1 MKNNHKKRK
10 KMKVAISSTGKDF
23 NAQIDPRFGR
33 CSHLAIVDTA
43 TMDIQVFDN
52 ESMNL
57 PSGAGIQT
65 AGFAASKAIE
75 AVLTGNC
82 GPKAMQVFNEAGI
95 KVFTGQT
102 GAVKEA
108 VERLKNDLLTPTSV
122 ANVPEKQ
129 GFQPQSAP
137 GMGTGREMG
146 RCQGGM
152 GRCGGGGGRKG
163 MGGGGGRGMGGG
175 GGMGMGGGGRRQ

>member
-1 MKNNHKKRK
+1 MKL
-10 KMKVAISSTGKDF
+10 AISSTGRDL

-33 CSHLAIVDTA
+33 CSFLAIVDTT
-43 TMDIQVFDN
+43 TMDLQVFDN

-57 PSGAGIQT
+57 NSGAGIQ
-65 AGFAASKAIE
+65 AASFVASKGVE

-82 GPKAMQVFNEAGI
+82 GPKAMQAFNEAGV

-102 GAVKEA
+102 GTVKEA
-108 VERLKNDLLTPTSV
+108 VERFQNNLISSTMT

-129 GFQPQSAP
+129 GLQSQSVP
-137 GMGTGREMG
+137 GMGTGQGMG
-146 RCQGGM
+146 RCGGGM
-152 GRCGGGGGRKG
+152 GRCGGGRG

-175 GGMGMGGGGRRQ
+175 GRGMGGGGGQGMGGRRQ

>member
-1 MKNNHKKRK
+1 MKL
-10 KMKVAISSTGKDF
+10 AISAMGRDL

-33 CSHLAIVDTA
+33 CTYVIIFDT
-43 TMDIQVFDN
+43 TTRNLQVFDN

-57 PSGAGIQT
+57 NSGAGIQ
-65 AGFAASKAIE
+65 AASFVASKGVE

-82 GPKAMQVFNEAGI
+82 GPKAMQAFNEAGI

-102 GAVKEA
+102 GTVGQA
-108 VERLKNDLLTPTSV
+108 VERLQNNNITATTT

-129 GFQPQSAP
+129 GLQPPSAP
-137 GMGTGREMG
+137 GMGSGRGMG
-146 RCQGGM
+146 RCGGGM
-152 GRCGGGGGRKG
+152 GRCGGGRG

-175 GGMGMGGGGRRQ
+175 GGQGMGGGGCRRQ

>member
-1 MKNNHKKRK
+1 
-10 KMKVAISSTGKDF
+10 MKVAISSTGNDF

-33 CSHLAIVDTA
+33 CTQLAIVDTT
-43 TMDIQVFDN
+43 TMEIQVFDN

-57 PSGAGIQT
+57 TSGAGIQT
-65 AGFAASKAIE
+65 AGFAASKGIE

-95 KVFTGQT
+95 KVYTGQT
-102 GAVKEA
+102 GTVKEA
-108 VERLKNDLLTPTSV
+108 VERLQNDLIAPVSE

-129 GFQPQSAP
+129 GVQSQSNPNP
-137 GMGTGREMG
+137 GMGTGAG
-146 RCQGGM
+146 T
-152 GRCGGGGGRKG
+152 GRCGGGGGGRG
-163 MGGGGGRGMGGG
+163 MGGGGGRGVGGGGGRGMGGG

>member
-1 MKNNHKKRK
+1 
-10 KMKVAISSTGKDF
+10 MKVAISSTGNDF

-43 TMDIQVFDN
+43 TMEIQVFDN
-52 ESMNL
+52 ENIDL
-57 PSGAGIQT
+57 TSGAGIQT
-65 AGFAASKAIE
+65 AGFAASKEIE

-102 GAVKEA
+102 GTVKEA
-108 VERLKNDLLTPTSV
+108 VERLKNNLISPVSE

-129 GFQPQSAP
+129 GLQSQSGP
-137 GMGTGREMG
+137 GMGTGR
-146 RCQGGM
+146 GM
-152 GRCGGGGGRKG
+152 GRCGGGGRGMGGGGGRG
-163 MGGGGGRGMGGG
+163 VGGGGGRGMGGG

>member
-1 MKNNHKKRK
+1 
-10 KMKVAISSTGKDF
+10 MKVAISSTGNDI

-33 CSHLAIVDTA
+33 CSHLAIVDTT
-43 TMDIQVFDN
+43 TMELQVFDN
-52 ESMNL
+52 GNINL
-57 PSGAGIQT
+57 DSGAGIKT
-65 AGFAASKAIE
+65 AGFAASKGIE

-102 GAVKEA
+102 GTVKEA
-108 VERLKNDLLTPTSV
+108 VERFKNGLITPTSE

-129 GFQPQSAP
+129 GLQSESTP
-137 GMGTGREMG
+137 GMGTGKGIG
-146 RCQGGM
+146 RCEGGM
-152 GRCGGGGGRKG
+152 GKCNGAGRGMGGGGGRGVGGGGGRG

-175 GGMGMGGGGRRQ
+175 GRRQ

>member
-1 MKNNHKKRK
+1 MKL
-10 KMKVAISSTGKDF
+10 AISSTGRDL

-33 CSHLAIVDTA
+33 CSFLAIVDTV
-43 TMDIQVFDN
+43 TMDLQVFDN

-57 PSGAGIQT
+57 NSGAGIQ
-65 AGFAASKAIE
+65 AASFVASKGVE

-82 GPKAMQVFNEAGI
+82 GPKAMQAFNEAGV

-102 GAVKEA
+102 GTVKEA
-108 VERLKNDLLTPTSV
+108 VERFQNNQITSTMT

-129 GFQPQSAP
+129 GLQSQSAMGTGTGMGM
-137 GMGTGREMG
+137 GMGTGQGMG
-146 RCQGGM
+146 RCGGGM
-152 GRCGGGGGRKG
+152 GRCGGGRGMGGGGGRG

-175 GGMGMGGGGRRQ
+175 GGMGMGGRR

>member
-1 MKNNHKKRK
+1 LAIRLQLTVKTRK
-10 KMKVAISSTGKDF
+10 KMKIAISSTGKDF

-33 CSHLAIVDTA
+33 CSHLAIVETS
-43 TMDIQVFDN
+43 TMEIQVFDN
-52 ESMNL
+52 ENINL
-57 PSGAGIQT
+57 NSGAGIQT
-65 AGFAASKAIE
+65 AGFAASKGIE

-95 KVFTGQT
+95 KVFPGQT
-102 GAVKEA
+102 GTVKEA
-108 VERLKNDLLTPTSV
+108 VERLKNDLITPTSE

-129 GFQPQSAP
+129 GFQPQSTP
-137 GMGTGREMG
+137 GMGTGGGMG

-152 GRCGGGGGRKG
+152 GRCGGGGGRG

-175 GGMGMGGGGRRQ
+175 GGGRRQ